1 MLSTD
6 VLGLIATAI
15 AVLGVLSR
23 LVLKA
28 RPLYH
33 LLPAA
38 YRWVP
43 DAVAAGTGALLLG
56 LPSASTAV
64 EVVEVVGAAVIAG
77 ALAAAPGAKAPEHPE
92 ADK

>member
-1 MLSTD
+1 MLTTT
-6 VLGLIATAI
+6 LGSIALVV

-23 LVLKA
+23 LLLRA

-38 YRWVP
+38 YRWIP

-56 LPSASTAV
+56 LPSASTAI

-77 ALAAAPGAKAPEHPE
+77 ALAAAPGAKAPQHTED
-92 ADK
+92 DK